1 MSFVAQAIRDR
12 SAAAA
17 GHYPPPPFPPPFTPP
32 GPTPAPDV
40 QVHPPLVY
48 MAPVWEY
55 RHAAYPVADAG
66 AASTLAALEALGRE
80 GWELAGVIGDGQLVH
95 YYFKRER

>member
-17 GHYPPPPFPPPFTPP
+17 GHYPQPPYVPPTPA
-32 GPTPAPDV
+32 PAPDV

-66 AASTLAALEALGRE
+66 AASTLAALEALGRD

>member
-17 GHYPPPPFPPPFTPP
+17 GHYPQPPYVPPNPAT
-32 GPTPAPDV
+32 APDV

-66 AASTLAALEALGRE
+66 AASTLAALEALGRD